1 MKLVLING
9 LRIKPIHCN
18 TLKLKQLLQ
27 NKGILF
33 KQKDKDKTLLKKL
46 KDNIIAVSVHE
57 IHDILNFPA
66 EIQKQ
71 KDEEIQRILGKTP
84 SHVDKEMVLIS
95 KKIEVVEE
103 AVKNSH
109 STTISSTNSGFYE
122 NSHSLTAVQNNGPEM
137 VNNDV
142 SGSISSVKT
151 KTSNIS
157 DIQSVLN
164 QL

>member
-1 MKLVLING
+1 MTTIIEEQMDGTDVIYSDDYAMKLVLING

-95 KKIEVVEE
+95 KKAVQVEDVEVFRE
-103 AVKNSH
+103 KSTH

-122 NSHSLTAVQNNGPEM
+122 NNLCKV
-137 VNNDV
+137 D
-142 SGSISSVKT
+142 
-151 KTSNIS
+151 
-157 DIQSVLN
+157 
-164 QL
+164 